1 MSKAVP
7 ELRFPG
13 FKGEWQTKSIGRL
26 LKRASDPVRVEQ
38 EETYR
43 EIGVRSH
50 GRGVFHKAPVSGAEL
65 GDKRVFHVVPD
76 ALVLNIVFAWE
87 QAVAMTS
94 SDEQGFIASHRF
106 PMFLENAG
114 QSYLP
119 FIRQLLLTPRG
130 KMLLEIASPGGAGRN
145 KTLGQDAFIKLKT
158 RVPERDEQKRIADF
172 LDATSRKIT
181 LLTDK
186 KTALEDYKRG
196 LMQRLFSRELRFTQ
210 DDGSAFPDWEERR
223 LGAYLQAESMR
234 APANTDIPVYSSSR
248 EGLKRQEDYF
258 ADRKLANE
266 GDYGVVPTGFITY
279 RHMSDDLTFKFN
291 LNDLGY
297 PIAVSKEYPVFTTKG
312 MDIKFLTYWLNNSLA
327 FARFA
332 IMQKKGGTRT
342 RLYFKDLQSL
352 RALLPHSDEQRK
364 IAAVLSALDAKI
376 DALSKKIS
384 EMEAFKKGL
393 LQKLFV

>member
-13 FKGEWQTKSIGRL
+13 FKGEWQTKSVGRL
-26 LKRASDPVRVEQ
+26 LKRASDPVRVEP

-145 KTLGQDAFIKLKT
+145 KTLGQDAFLKLKT
-158 RVPERDEQKRIADF
+158 RVPERDEQKRIADL
-172 LDATSRKIT
+172 LDVTSRKVA

-196 LMQRLFSRELRFTQ
+196 LMQRLFSRELRFTRE
-210 DDGSAFPDWEERR
+210 DGSAFPDWEEKKLSSILVEHRQKSDGTEVVHSVSVVHGLIDQVAH
-223 LGAYLQAESMR
+223 LGRSYAAESTLHYNR
-234 APANTDIPVYSSSR
+234 VNPGDIVYTKSPTGKFPFGIIKQSQISYSAIVSP
-248 EGLKRQEDYF
+248 L
-258 ADRKLANE
+258 
-266 GDYGVVPTGFITY
+266 YGVFQPKSHLVGMFL
-279 RHMSDDLTFKFN
+279 D
-291 LNDLGY
+291 
-297 PIAVSKEYPVFTTKG
+297 VFFSSESNTE
-312 MDIKFLTYWLNNSLA
+312 KFLRPLVN
-327 FARFA
+327 
-332 IMQKKGGTRT
+332 KGPRT
-342 RLYFKDLQSL
+342 Q
-352 RALLPHSDEQRK
+352 
-364 IAAVLSALDAKI
+364 
-376 DALSKKIS
+376 
-384 EMEAFKKGL
+384 
-393 LQKLFV
+393 